1 MKDKPGIVSVE
12 IVGCNMA
19 CEYLQAIGFL
29 LTTVGTNHLSEN
41 FNYQNKNGHEDY
53 VFAQIKNA
61 GRLIQDIAEALAVN
75 FDEIG
80 VLLNQYEQNNNQNK
94 Q

>member
-1 MKDKPGIVSVE
+1 MENKTGIVSVE
-12 IVGCNMA
+12 IVGCNTA

-29 LTTVGTNHLSEN
+29 LTTLTTDHLSEN
-41 FNYQNKNGHEDY
+41 FNYQNKNGHEEY
-53 VFAQIKNA
+53 VFAQIGNA
-61 GRLIQDIAEALAVN
+61 GRLIQDIAEALAGN
-75 FDEIG
+75 FDELG